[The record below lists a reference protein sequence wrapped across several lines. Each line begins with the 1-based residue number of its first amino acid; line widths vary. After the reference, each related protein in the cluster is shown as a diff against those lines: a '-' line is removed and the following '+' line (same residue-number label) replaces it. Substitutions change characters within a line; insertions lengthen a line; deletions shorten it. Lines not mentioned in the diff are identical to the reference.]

1 MGSSLSW
8 RELSDLPRSEI
19 CDAFEM
25 AGWRGRKKAE
35 RLFNVGLES
44 FQRHVEDTK
53 TTGDLGPRGNH
64 YQDYQFG
71 FDPSLIKLPLKDA

>member
-44 FQRHVEDTK
+44 FQREN
-53 TTGDLGPRGNH
+53 L
-64 YQDYQFG
+64 
-71 FDPSLIKLPLKDA
+71 SLTWRTQRQLEI